1 MQQYNTQ
8 LPKVKLPEYGR
19 NLQELVEYCKTIPER
34 DKRTRYAYGIVSIM
48 GDLYPDADKV
58 DNLKQILWDHLA
70 LISNYELDIDYPVEI
85 IPKDSLNEHPEILE
99 NPQQQ
104 NIALRMYGKVV
115 EDMIRKACQIED
127 QEQRIRLFERCANH
141 MKLHF
146 HITHPSADEDD
157 EKILHDLVNYAGQE
171 FEEDIYKVFLFSD
184 QELQENTQYDPANL
198 IVTPA
203 KKKKKK
209 KKKSA
214 ANGQNPA

>member
-8 LPKVKLPEYGR
+8 MPQVKLPEYGR
-19 NLQELVEYCKTIPER
+19 NLQELVSYCKTIPDRE
-34 DKRTRYAYGIVSIM
+34 KRTRYAYGIVSIM

-58 DNLKQILWDHLA
+58 ENLNEILWDHLA

-85 IPKDSLNEHPEILE
+85 IPKDKLNDRPETLK

-104 NIALRMYGKVV
+104 SIRWRMYGKTIEEMV
-115 EDMIRKACQIED
+115 EKACAMED
-127 QEQRIRLFERCANH
+127 QEQRIRLFELCANH

-157 EKILHDLVNYAGQE
+157 DKIIHDLIEYAHEQYK
-171 FEEDIYKVFLFSD
+171 EDIYKVFLYSAK
-184 QELQENTQYDPANL
+184 ELQENTQYDSANL
-198 IVTPA
+198 VVTPT

-209 KKKSA
+209 KKKSST
-214 ANGQNPA
+214 GQQN

>member
-8 LPKVKLPEYGR
+8 MPKVKLPEYGR
-19 NLQELVEYCKTIPER
+19 NLQELVEYCKTIPDR

-58 DNLKQILWDHLA
+58 ENLKQILWDHLA

-85 IPKDSLNEHPEILE
+85 IPKDSLNVHPEILQ

-104 NIALRMYGKVV
+104 DIALRMYGKVV

-146 HITHPSADEDD
+146 HLFGIAHVDEYA
-157 EKILHDLVNYAGQE
+157 HQQGLVGIEGHFNGHLGAIVLGVLGTP
-171 FEEDIYKVFLFSD
+171 F
-184 QELQENTQYDPANL
+184 TQDAL
-198 IVTPA
+198 C
-203 KKKKKK
+203 
-209 KKKSA
+209 
-214 ANGQNPA
+214 